1 MYNTITENVTRFK
14 SENIANLFIKMIAS
28 TKSERIVDYGYDEG
42 NEEPYW
48 VKTAHLI
55 TFENYSEEELSRWK
69 ACGKFRHD

>member
-1 MYNTITENVTRFK
+1 MYNTITENITRFRN
-14 SENIANLFIKMIAS
+14 ENTANMFIKMIAA

-42 NEEPYW
+42 AEEPYW

-55 TFENYSEEELSRWK
+55 TFESYSDGELSRWK